1 MMPDGWTSIPFPG
14 GPLKGANALLVFID
28 RALQLDPEGKP
39 ADPANMRAVAVVGLG
54 KQEGGDAVRLY
65 VFRIYTTDAAPDPYK
80 NAVASDIARSTSVSG
95 PANAGRMRKEEWTIA
110 PDGGGAM
117 SLSLDFTSGKRGW
130 SSDEAR
136 PFSNTDPEFSRI
148 YRYNQLVDLV
158 MSAPVGKPMGGNF
171 EFSSTI
177 PEMSKIFDGTQEL
190 VAILDVPVYVR
201 EVYLP

>member
-1 MMPDGWTSIPFPG
+1 MPPGWTSIPFPG
-14 GPLKGANALLVFID
+14 GPLKGANTLLVFID

-39 ADPANMRAVAVVGLG
+39 ADPANMRAVAVAGLG
-54 KQEGGDAVRLY
+54 KEEGGDGVRLY
-65 VFRIYTTDAAPDPYK
+65 VLRIYTTDPAPDPYK
-80 NAVASDIARSTSVSG
+80 NAVASDIAHSASASG
-95 PANAGRMRKEEWTIA
+95 PANAGRMRKEDWTIA
-110 PDGGGAM
+110 PDGGGEIT
-117 SLSLDFTSGKRGW
+117 LSLDFTSGKRGW

-158 MSAPVGKPMGGNF
+158 MSTAVGKPMSG
-171 EFSSTI
+171 EVAFSSTV
-177 PEMSKIFDGTQEL
+177 PELVKMFDGAQEL